1 MGRVLFATVLLAGI
15 LYGSNSDTSAN
26 DKSPANPDNSLVQ
39 NDSAASIAMD
49 NIPSEPLQIAAVDY
63 CYAGSLFD
71 PTTGENVELFVLCEE
86 DGLEQ
91 NIDLA

>member
-15 LYGSNSDTSAN
+15 FYGSNSNTSAN

-39 NDSAASIAMD
+39 NDSASIAMD
-49 NIPSEPLQIAAVDY
+49 NIPSEPLEIAAVDY

-71 PTTGENVELFVLCEE
+71 PTTGESVELFVLCEE

>member
-15 LYGSNSDTSAN
+15 LYGSNTHTSAN

-49 NIPSEPLQIAAVDY
+49 NIPSEPLEIAAVDY
-63 CYAGSLFD
+63 CYAGSLLD
-71 PTTGENVELFVLCEE
+71 PTTGESVELFVLCEE